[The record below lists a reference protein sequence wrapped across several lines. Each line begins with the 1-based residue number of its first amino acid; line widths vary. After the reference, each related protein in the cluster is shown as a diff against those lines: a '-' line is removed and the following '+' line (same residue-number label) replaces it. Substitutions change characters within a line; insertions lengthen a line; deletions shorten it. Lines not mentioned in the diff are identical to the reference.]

1 MFTSPNESF
10 LLGEGGGGLGVHRDL
25 AFSTS
30 FLLDNESPS
39 HLPATSQH
47 WLHVCDHLQ
56 GPTPAAVDEDSCVLL
71 HRNATTTALA
81 LFTFHH
87 YTLSLFCMNWE
98 AAPGSPQ
105 EGERETSHDGVRGVT
120 PGNREKGW
128 TCLQVEEV
136 KREQGIFEVEVWNT
150 KRFFKEK
157 GQKYHGNTRDMI
169 LASSHV
175 FSVSPQG
182 DTQWVYSIELILFL

>member
-1 MFTSPNESF
+1 MCVPRGHSAREAASAYPEARALTKRRMRGMFTSPNESF

-120 PGNREKGW
+120 PGNRAKGG
-128 TCLQVEEV
+128 
-136 KREQGIFEVEVWNT
+136 RA
-150 KRFFKEK
+150 R
-157 GQKYHGNTRDMI
+157 
-169 LASSHV
+169 
-175 FSVSPQG
+175 
-182 DTQWVYSIELILFL
+182 QWKK